1 MPGMYL
7 LAVRTPLDSDPRG
20 PTETLLESRV
30 PKPVLGQ
37 AEEEKVKL
45 HGLLA
50 SVLHSICCRSGG
62 SLYSTM
68 QTSKVIRLHGRLVFP
83 RLDYPIAKSRETV
96 PAQPVDATLSN
107 RLIQHYFLQGTGL
120 YGCTQSEPKQGSVLF
135 ASTPLSEF

>member
-7 LAVRTPLDSDPRG
+7 LAVRIPLDSDPRG

-37 AEEEKVKL
+37 AEEEKVRL

-83 RLDYPIAKSRETV
+83 WLDYPFAKSRET
-96 PAQPVDATLSN
+96 
-107 RLIQHYFLQGTGL
+107 G
-120 YGCTQSEPKQGSVLF
+120 
-135 ASTPLSEF
+135 LSECGFFWCKRVYNPTDVSQHRSDSK

>member
-20 PTETLLESRV
+20 PTETLLESRM

-37 AEEEKVKL
+37 AEEEKVRL

-62 SLYSTM
+62 SLYSTT
-68 QTSKVIRLHGRLVFP
+68 QTSKVIRLHGRLVSP
-83 RLDYPIAKSRETV
+83 RLDYPFAKSRETLV
-96 PAQPVDATLSN
+96 
-107 RLIQHYFLQGTGL
+107 L
-120 YGCTQSEPKQGSVLF
+120 YRMR
-135 ASTPLSEF
+135 ASAEE